1 MIRKH
6 HRREKFLLELE
17 GGAQVATMEELRQN
31 FDLEKIMDYL
41 EDGRLEKWL
50 RDRFY
55 AAEADAIKTLHP
67 DDEDTPEKI
76 CDILGV
82 DYEQFAD
89 LAEEIFWRRERLDH
103 LLEITDDEE
112 ILQHVDDVAFDQED
126 LEDILSSD
134 EIPEVIYLCDEHF
147 TFPSGILRIK
157 NIHYVGIIKNVT
169 VVIESNKEVDLDA
182 LRISFENVRL
192 EGAFISSRQEEQPRS
207 SRQDRMPPK
216 TYSNSRINEI
226 MKNKIDR
233 AAPKGYG
240 NYAKAEPAY
249 DRQPARQPEPPKP
262 VYQER
267 VPRQPEPSYQE
278 RAARQPEPAYQDRQ
292 PAKQP
297 EPPKPAFQERPA
309 APRPDE
315 SSKTHDERTAVIQN
329 KTGVHT
335 GPAYAFVQLASKFKS
350 KIGIKGK
357 GKSGDAKSIL
367 MIMSMGLMKGTE
379 VTITADGPDAKEAVD
394 ALIGLI
400 ENKFDQE

>member
-67 DDEDTPEKI
+67 DDEETPEKL

-89 LAEEIFWRRERLDH
+89 LAEEIFWRRERLEH
-103 LLEITDDEE
+103 LIEITDDEE

-134 EIPEVIYLCDEHF
+134 EIPEVIYLCDEQF

-192 EGAFISSRQEEQPRS
+192 EGAYISSRQEEEPPRS

-233 AAPKGYG
+233 TAPKGYG

-267 VPRQPEPSYQE
+267 
-278 RAARQPEPAYQDRQ
+278 Q
-292 PAKQP
+292 PARQP

-309 APRPDE
+309 APRPAE
-315 SSKTHDERTAVIQN
+315 PSKTHDERTAVIQN

-367 MIMSMGLMKGTE
+367 MIMSMGLSKGTE
-379 VTITADGPDAKEAVD
+379 VTITADGPDAQEAVD

-400 ENKFDQE
+400 ENKFDAE

>member
-67 DDEDTPEKI
+67 DDEDTPEKL

-89 LAEEIFWRRERLDH
+89 LAEEIFWRRERLEH

-192 EGAFISSRQEEQPRS
+192 EGAFISSRQEEPPRS

-249 DRQPARQPEPPKP
+249 DRQPAR
-262 VYQER
+262 
-267 VPRQPEPSYQE
+267 
-278 RAARQPEPAYQDRQ
+278 
-292 PAKQP
+292 QP

>member
-17 GGAQVATMEELRQN
+17 GGAQVATMEELRHN
-31 FDLEKIMDYL
+31 FDLEKIFDYL

-55 AAEADAIKTLHP
+55 AAEADAIKTLDL
-67 DDEDTPEKI
+67 DDEETPEKL

-82 DYEQFAD
+82 DYEKYAD
-89 LAEEIFWRRERLDH
+89 LAEEIFWRRERLEH
-103 LLEITDDEE
+103 LIEITDDEE

-157 NIHYVGIIKNVT
+157 NVHYVGIIKNVT
-169 VVIESNKEVDLDA
+169 VFIESNKEVDLDA
-182 LRISFENVRL
+182 LRISFENVKL
-192 EGAFISSRQEEQPRS
+192 EGAFISSRQEEPPRA
-207 SRQDRMPPK
+207 RQER

-226 MKNKIDR
+226 MKNKTI
-233 AAPKGYG
+233 PKNYG
-240 NYAKAEPAY
+240 GYAKAEPSY
-249 DRQPARQPEPPKP
+249 QDRLSRQPEPPKT

-267 VPRQPEPSYQE
+267 MSRQPEPSYQE
-278 RAARQPEPAYQDRQ
+278 RP
-292 PAKQP
+292 
-297 EPPKPAFQERPA
+297 
-309 APRPDE
+309 APRPADAP
-315 SSKTHDERTAVIQN
+315 KTHEERTAVIQN

-335 GPAYAFVQLASKFKS
+335 RPAYAFVQLASSFKS
-350 KIGIKGK
+350 KITIKGK
-357 GKSGDAKSIL
+357 GKSGDAKSVL
-367 MIMSMGLMKGTE
+367 MIMSMGLSKGSE
-379 VTITADGPDAKEAVD
+379 VTITADGPDAEEAVN

-400 ENKFDQE
+400 ENQFDQE

>member
-31 FDLEKIMDYL
+31 FDLEKIFEYL

-55 AAEADAIKTLHP
+55 AAEADAIKTLDP
-67 DDEDTPEKI
+67 DDEDTPEKL

-82 DYEQFAD
+82 DYEQYAD
-89 LAEEIFWRRERLDH
+89 LADEIFWRRERLEH

-134 EIPEVIYLCDEHF
+134 EIPEIIYLCDEHF

-157 NIHYVGIIKNVT
+157 NVHYVGIIKNVT
-169 VVIESNKEVDLDA
+169 VVIESNREVDLDA

-192 EGAFISSRQEEQPRS
+192 EGAFINSRQEEPPH
-207 SRQDRMPPK
+207 SRQDRMTPK

-240 NYAKAEPAY
+240 GYAKAEPSY

-267 VPRQPEPSYQE
+267 V
-278 RAARQPEPAYQDRQ
+278 ARQPEPVY
-292 PAKQP
+292 
-297 EPPKPAFQERPA
+297 QERPA
-309 APRPDE
+309 PRSAE
-315 SSKTHDERTAVIQN
+315 SSKTHDERTTIIQN

-335 GPAYAFVQLASKFKS
+335 RPAYAFVQLANTFKS
-350 KIGIKGK
+350 KITIKGK
-357 GKSGDAKSIL
+357 GKSGDAKSVL
-367 MIMSMGLMKGTE
+367 MIMSLGLSKGSE
-379 VTITADGPDAKEAVD
+379 VTITADGPDAEEAVN
-394 ALIGLI
+394 ALVGLI

>member
-17 GGAQVATMEELRQN
+17 GGAQVATMEELRHN
-31 FDLEKIMDYL
+31 FDLEKIFDYL
-41 EDGRLEKWL
+41 ENGRLEKWL

-55 AAEADAIKTLHP
+55 AAEADAIKTL
-67 DDEDTPEKI
+67 DLEDEETPEKL

-82 DYEQFAD
+82 NYEQYAD
-89 LAEEIFWRRERLDH
+89 LAEEIFWRRERLEH
-103 LLEITDDEE
+103 LIEITDDEE

-134 EIPEVIYLCDEHF
+134 EIPEVIYLCDERF

-157 NIHYVGIIKNVT
+157 NVHYVGIIKNVT
-169 VVIESNKEVDLDA
+169 VFIESNQEVDLDA
-182 LRISFENVRL
+182 LRISFENVRID
-192 EGAFISSRQEEQPRS
+192 GAFISSRQEEPPR
-207 SRQDRMPPK
+207 SRQDRIPPK
-216 TYSNSRINEI
+216 TYNNSRINEI

-240 NYAKAEPAY
+240 SYAKAEPSY
-249 DRQPARQPEPPKP
+249 QDRQPVRQPEPPKP

-267 VPRQPEPSYQE
+267 V
-278 RAARQPEPAYQDRQ
+278 ARQPEPAYQERQ
-292 PAKQP
+292 PVRQS

-309 APRPDE
+309 AAPRPAE
-315 SSKTHDERTAVIQN
+315 APKTHEERTAIIQN

-350 KIGIKGK
+350 KIQIKGG

-367 MIMSMGLMKGTE
+367 MIMSMGLSKGKE
-379 VTITADGPDAKEAVD
+379 VTITADGPDAQEAVS

-400 ENKFDQE
+400 EHKFEAE